1 MRNKY
6 MKRNILENRIAR
18 LERAFRVKNENE
30 QSAHDLREII
40 YASLA
45 DKHIN
50 EGWLIDECLSLMTE
64 EQLLDLCYNMH
75 IEI

>member
-1 MRNKY
+1 MINSK
-6 MKRNILENRIAR
+6 NLTLEKRIAY
-18 LERAFRVKNENE
+18 LEKKLNVKNEGE
-30 QSAHDLREII
+30 KSTHDLREII

-64 EQLLDLCYNMH
+64 EQLLDLCFNMN

>member
-1 MRNKY
+1 MR
-6 MKRNILENRIAR
+6 RNILEDRIAR
-18 LERAFRVKNENE
+18 LERVCNIKNEDE
-30 QSAHDLREII
+30 KSTHDLREII

-50 EGWLIDECLSLMTE
+50 EGWLIDECLSLMNE
-64 EQLLDLCYNMH
+64 EQLLDLCFNMN

>member
-1 MRNKY
+1 MR
-6 MKRNILENRIAR
+6 RNILEDRIAR
-18 LERAFRVKNENE
+18 LEQACNIKNEDE
-30 QSAHDLREII
+30 KSTHDLREII

-64 EQLLDLCYNMH
+64 EQLLDLCFNMN